1 MGAAQIACFLLIARH
16 KSAGC
21 RKQAAQPKDSYTQ
34 SLIAANSELASFN
47 FTISH
52 EIKAPV
58 RAIDGYARIFLEDYG
73 EGLNEE
79 AKSMI
84 ENIRNICGETIELT
98 GKLLE
103 YTRIAQREPACEE
116 VDLQKSISEV
126 FDTLH
131 ASAGYADGIRL
142 RFASQLPIVL
152 GDPTLLHL
160 ALVNI
165 LSNAFKFTRGK
176 ENGQITVGMEKQ
188 NGEDVFYIRDNGA
201 GFDMKFSENLFG
213 MFQRMHSADEFEGSG
228 IGLAIVKKII
238 LLHNGRVWITG
249 EVGRGAA
256 VYFVLPPGRL
266 MEESIRETNGAF
278 SDIH

>member
-1 MGAAQIACFLLIARH
+1 MGAAQIACFLLIARN
-16 KSAGC
+16 KPAGG
-21 RKQAAQPKDSYTQ
+21 RKQAEQPKDPYTQ

-103 YTRIAQREPACEE
+103 YTRIAQKQPACEE
-116 VDLQKSISEV
+116 VDLKKTIAEI

-131 ASAGYADGIRL
+131 ATGGDADGIRL
-142 RFASQLPIVL
+142 LFASELPIVL

-176 ENGQITVGMEKQ
+176 EAGQITVGMEKQ
-188 NGEDVFYIRDNGA
+188 DGEDVFCIRDNGA

-256 VYFVLPPGRL
+256 VYFVLPPERL
-266 MEESIRETNGAF
+266 KKKEKNAAF
-278 SDIH
+278 LEAY